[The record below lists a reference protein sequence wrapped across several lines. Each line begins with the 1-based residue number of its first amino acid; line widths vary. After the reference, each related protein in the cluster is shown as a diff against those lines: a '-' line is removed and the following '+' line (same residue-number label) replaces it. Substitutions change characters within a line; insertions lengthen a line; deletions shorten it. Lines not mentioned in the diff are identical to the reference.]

1 MKKNKINTAVPEKKI
16 GKQNTEPK
24 APSLKKYYF
33 NIFAISLIILL
44 GAVIYSN
51 SFDCSFHVDDI
62 PSITN
67 NNQIQKLSDINAIW
81 NYNHSRFVSYLSFA
95 VNYNFGKENVWGYHL
110 ANIIIHILNALLVFW
125 LTTLLFKTNALKET
139 ATNHHKRIFAL
150 VAALLFVSHP
160 LATQSVT
167 YIVQRL
173 ASLVTLFYL
182 LTITLYVQGRVT
194 RNNVTRFA
202 CFTGALLTAILAMFT
217 KENAFT
223 LPFAIVLVE
232 LFFLQSSKF
241 TFNFSRKH
249 IAIFIVACVGFI
261 FFVANKFS
269 LNVLKPLPP
278 DVYNDFTEISSTNY
292 LFTQFYVL
300 LKYIQLLFLPINQ
313 NFDYDIRLSSGFF
326 EIKTIIGFVALVA
339 ILVWGIWL
347 FNKNR
352 IISFGIFWFFLT
364 NVIESSIIP
373 ISDLIFEH
381 RTYMPSVGFFLAFVA
396 GVFALL
402 KNKNMN
408 IALAIFGVIILFNS
422 ALTYQRN
429 IVWKSDFSLW
439 SDIIKKSPYKARAYV
454 NRGKIYNE
462 LRQYEN
468 AIADLTK
475 AAEVDPRYAL
485 AYTNRGFAYKSLGN
499 WQKGLEDYTKS
510 IEIEAKNSLAY
521 SNRGNIYVNLKQWDK
536 ALADY
541 NQSIKIDP
549 AFPLAYLNRAFVYNS
564 LEQWEKALEDCNVA
578 IKLNPKHGGAYASRG
593 PIYVKVG
600 KIDSA
605 IADYNR
611 AIELNPTTPHS
622 YFNRGSVYLDR
633 KEWEKAYRDFSMVL
647 QLEPKNSGA
656 ITARDYAYNQL
667 NAKKSP

>member
-1 MKKNKINTAVPEKKI
+1 MGLSPC
-16 GKQNTEPK
+16 
-24 APSLKKYYF
+24 KYY
-33 NIFAISLIILL
+33 NS
-44 GAVIYSN
+44 YSK
-51 SFDCSFHVDDI
+51 CSF
-62 PSITN
+62 S
-67 NNQIQKLSDINAIW
+67 
-81 NYNHSRFVSYLSFA
+81 
-95 VNYNFGKENVWGYHL
+95 
-110 ANIIIHILNALLVFW
+110 FW
-125 LTTLLFKTNALKET
+125 LTTLLFTTNALKDT
-139 ATNHHKRIFAL
+139 ATNHYKKIFAIA
-150 VAALLFVSHP
+150 AALLFVSHP

-182 LTITLYVQGRVT
+182 LTITLYVKGRVT
-194 RNNVTRFA
+194 QNNIARYA
-202 CFTGALLTAILAMFT
+202 CFAGALLAAILAMFT

-223 LPFAIVLVE
+223 LPFAIILVE
-232 LFFLQSSKF
+232 LFFLQSAKF
-241 TFNFSRKH
+241 TFNFSRTQ
-249 IAIFIVACVGFI
+249 IAIFLAACAGFI

-278 DVYNDFTEISSTNY
+278 DVYNDFNEISSANY
-292 LFTQFYVL
+292 LFTQFSVL

-313 NFDYDIRLSSGFF
+313 NFDYDISLSKGFF
-326 EIKTIIGFVALVA
+326 EIKTILSFVLLVA

-364 NVIESSIIP
+364 NLIESSIIP

-381 RTYMPSVGFFLAFVA
+381 RTYMPSVGFFLALIA
-396 GVFALL
+396 GIFALL

-408 IALAIFGVIILFNS
+408 IALGIFGVIILVNS
-422 ALTYQRN
+422 VLTYQRN
-429 IVWKSDFSLW
+429 FVWKSDFTLW
-439 SDIIKKSPYKARAYV
+439 SDIIKKSPDKARAYV

-462 LRQYEN
+462 MKQYEN
-468 AIADLTK
+468 AIVDLTK
-475 AAEVDPRYAL
+475 AAEVDPRYEL

-549 AFPLAYLNRAFVYNS
+549 DFHLAYLNRAFVYNA
-564 LEQWEKALEDCNVA
+564 LEQWQKALDDCNVA

-593 PIYVKVG
+593 PIYVKLGNV
-600 KIDSA
+600 DSA
-605 IADYNR
+605 IADYNK
-611 AIELNPTTPHS
+611 AIELNPTSPHS

-647 QLEPKNSGA
+647 QIEPKNSGA

-667 NAKKSP
+667 NAKQNP